1 MNGIDALV
9 IHMSDPSTS
18 GTAVSVKHE
27 DLSEELRRI
36 WLAGRMDMIGVGE
49 IELPFTALAASR
61 PVAVLVDLTGVSF
74 LASVGLRCII
84 QSAKALDLK
93 GGRMALLVGDN
104 PLVSGTLETVGIAAI
119 IPIFSDE
126 DAALESL
133 RAPAT

>member
-1 MNGIDALV
+1 
-9 IHMSDPSTS
+9 
-18 GTAVSVKHE
+18 
-27 DLSEELRRI
+27 
-36 WLAGRMDMIGVGE
+36 MDMIGVGE